1 MAWTDRTKILLGE
14 EGLENLDKA
23 KVIIFGVGGVGGYVT
38 EMLAR
43 TGVGNL
49 TLVDFDVVSESNLNR
64 QIIALNSTI
73 GVEKVVVM
81 RNRIKD
87 INPKCNVEIKIEKVL
102 PENIESFN
110 LSQYDYVIDCIDSK
124 NSKVALIKYCYDNK
138 IKIISSMGA
147 GNRSKIPNFVI
158 KDIFDTSYDGL
169 AKVVR
174 KRLKE
179 LGVKKH
185 TVVVC
190 EQQPIKNKV
199 VGSIAYY
206 PTMSACV
213 VASKVVNDLII
224 S

>member
-1 MAWTDRTKILLGE
+1 MSQFERTILLIGE
-14 EGLENLDKA
+14 ENVKKLSQKS
-23 KVIIFGVGGVGGYVT
+23 VIVFGVGGVGGITT
-38 EMLAR
+38 EMLVR
-43 TGVGNL
+43 TGIKNV
-49 TLVDFDVVSESNLNR
+49 TIVDFDVVSESNINR
-64 QIIALNSTI
+64 QVIALHSTI
-73 GVEKVVVM
+73 GRPKVEVLKD
-81 RNRIKD
+81 RLKD
-87 INPKCNVEIKIEKVL
+87 ISPELNITTISEKLL

-110 LSQYDYVIDCIDSK
+110 LKQYDYVVDCIDSK

-147 GNRSKIPNFVI
+147 GNRAQIPNFVI
-158 KDIFDTSYDGL
+158 KDIYDTSYDGL

-190 EQQPIKNKV
+190 EQQPIKSKV